1 MTSARFHGPL
11 PPTPFACIPE
21 RHLHLHAHL
30 PWRAVPGSAGERRD
44 PRQPLESTIRRAHAG
59 GGGGFLYP
67 ISAPVQLAENA
78 CKAEPQRGAARRGDR
93 GAVPRT
99 HLQVC
104 GSGHTCTG
112 AARQRSA
119 SGCRPPSG
127 PAPCG
132 RQPAGRT
139 AGGPPHRPGPAPAVW
154 ALSARA
160 RRAGVSYREVSRPER
175 GEAKRSATGRPCSVL
190 AAIHSPALRLR
201 AWVVYMKKA
210 PRSRNRAGRARSPRV
225 TSP

>member
-1 MTSARFHGPL
+1 MAPSPRPPSPASLSATCTCMH
-11 PPTPFACIPE
+11 TC
-21 RHLHLHAHL
+21 
-30 PWRAVPGSAGERRD
+30 PGGRCQGVQVSEGT
-44 PRQPLESTIRRAHAG
+44 PRQPLESRIRRAHAG

-139 AGGPPHRPGPAPAVW
+139 AGGPHRPDPAPAVW